1 VLLVDDHAMVRQ
13 GLRAILEGYPDIAV
27 VGDVSEATEAS
38 AAVHLVHPHVV
49 IMDINMPGKNGI
61 EATSDIKAQYPDIQ
75 IIGLSVNAGNENQK
89 AMLNAGAALL
99 LTKEAAVEQLHDAI
113 HQVVKMEKVVRS

>member
-1 VLLVDDHAMVRQ
+1 
-13 GLRAILEGYPDIAV
+13 
-27 VGDVSEATEAS
+27 
-38 AAVHLVHPHVV
+38 
-49 IMDINMPGKNGI
+49 MPGKNGI